1 MPGDFLT
8 PAALAAITG
17 VSTDTLRHY
26 ERKGLLSRPPRTDAG
41 HRRYPAA
48 AADRVRL
55 VRRAL
60 TIGFSLGELARVLRR
75 RERGE
80 APCADVRA
88 LVGARRADLD
98 RHIEELLA
106 LRADLDRLLAA
117 WDDRLAAT
125 PPGQPA
131 RLLENIVKLE
141 VRSQKLE
148 VSGRSPRKTRLQ

>member
-1 MPGDFLT
+1 VSGDSLT
-8 PAALAAITG
+8 PAALAELTG

-26 ERKGLLSRPPRTDAG
+26 ERKGLLARPPRTDAG

-55 VRRAL
+55 IQRAL
-60 TIGFSLGELARVLRR
+60 TIGFSLDELARVLRR

-98 RHIEELLA
+98 RQIDELVALRRDLDALLA
-106 LRADLDRLLAA
+106 D
-117 WDDRLAAT
+117 WDQRLAAT
-125 PPGQPA
+125 PPGKQA
-131 RLLENIVKLE
+131 RLLQHIVKLE
-141 VRSQKLE
+141 V
-148 VSGRSPRKTRLQ
+148 TR